1 MAQAGTAYLD
11 IEARTDDMQSA
22 ILDALSSI
30 DSTVAIEAD
39 TGAVSDDVSAAVA
52 DADTT
57 AVVEADATA
66 VADDVSAAVAEAD
79 TTAVIDADTSEAQ
92 SEIDAI
98 DGGSVVT
105 TVTADTSQAQEGIND
120 LSGSVEGLLGTLG
133 GGGGGGGAVGAL
145 GDFAGALG
153 VGSVG
158 VAGLT
163 AGLGAAA
170 YAASEVLQSFGE
182 AQVVA
187 AETNSML
194 GSLGDGA
201 VTSSA
206 HISEL
211 SQSIM
216 EYSGFSDEAVQSGA
230 NTLLMFDNINSQPV
244 FDRALNDAADLAR
257 RLGTDVPTAARML
270 GMALQDPEAG
280 MNRLRRAGIVLT
292 ESQKATVEAM
302 METGDVAGAQEVIFD
317 ALEGRIGNVA
327 EDYGETLP
335 GQMDKANESID
346 EMKES
351 FGQLLAP
358 MAAFGAS
365 AAADVADGINAI
377 TVSAGGWLHGA
388 AVDLG
393 QWIGVVDE
401 SAGAADGAARSFV
414 DLGAVSSDALF
425 TGGHASQFMADR
437 LGDTEGEASDAE
449 RAISDLAQAID
460 DYVNGIVSVPAAQRD
475 LRQSFADLAEAN
487 VSGTWNDQAEAMED
501 VIVNTANLV
510 QTQNDLGF
518 STEQMNATIYGAIGI
533 LNAAHD
539 AGQITDDQFA
549 RLSAQ
554 IQGIPIPDPITTT
567 TNAPDTEAQV
577 KTLGDTIEKTPT
589 AWSTRFTDN
598 APETSG
604 RIGGVVAAIRNI
616 DRNVDINLRVNTGSL
631 YADVAGAAAALRSLR
646 GPESTL
652 GPSDARQ
659 SVTAATSGLAGLA
672 VDVPTGTTAGG
683 RGNRTSPGGQPLQV
697 VLDRRVIGE
706 VMVPILADADR
717 ELR

>member
-1 MAQAGTAYLD
+1 MEIATAFVSIRPQTDGFEGELTSALAGGDPVEVPVIAETG
-11 IEARTDDMQSA
+11 EAEA
-22 ILDALSSI
+22 EISSLEGEPV
-30 DSTVAIEAD
+30 DLPV
-39 TGAVSDDVSAAVA
+39 
-52 DADTT
+52 DADTSG
-57 AVVEADATA
+57 AQAD
-66 VADDVSAAVAEAD
+66 
-79 TTAVIDADTSEAQ
+79 IDSLEGEPVDLPVGADTSEAQ

-230 NTLLMFDNINSQPV
+230 NTLLMFDSINSQPV

-257 RLGTDVPTAARML
+257 RLGTDVPSAARML

-327 EDYGETLP
+327 EDYGDTLP

-365 AAADVADGINAI
+365 AAADVADGINSI
-377 TVSAGGWLHGA
+377 TVAAGGWLHGG

-393 QWIGVVDE
+393 QWLGLVDE
-401 SAGAADGAARSFV
+401 SADAADGASRSFV

-460 DYVNGIVSVPAAQRD
+460 DYINGIVSVPAAQRD
-475 LRQSFADLAEAN
+475 LRQSFADLAAAN

-501 VIVNTANLV
+501 IVINTANLV

-554 IQGIPIPDPITTT
+554 IQGIPVPDPINVE
-567 TNAPDTEAQV
+567 TNAPDAEAQV

-598 APETSG
+598 AG
-604 RIGGVVAAIRNI
+604 DAQGH
-616 DRNVDINLRVNTGSL
+616 VDSL
-631 YADVAGAAAALRSLR
+631 GAAARLVDGDYWLNFDISIGAALNQIATLR
-646 GPESTL
+646 NAAASVKSIIEL
-652 GPSDARQ
+652 GGAQ
-659 SVTAATSGLAGLA
+659 GAGLGRPLDTGGGGGTIVVQTRLDGA
-672 VDVPTGTTAGG
+672 VIAESVHRHNGYALVSEGYEP
-683 RGNRTSPGGQPLQV
+683 
-697 VLDRRVIGE
+697 
-706 VMVPILADADR
+706 
-717 ELR
+717 

>member
-1 MAQAGTAYLD
+1 MEIATAFVSIRPQTDGFEGELTSALAGGDPVEVPVIAETG
-11 IEARTDDMQSA
+11 EAEA
-22 ILDALSSI
+22 EISSLEGEPV
-30 DSTVAIEAD
+30 DLPV
-39 TGAVSDDVSAAVA
+39 
-52 DADTT
+52 DADTSG
-57 AVVEADATA
+57 AQAD
-66 VADDVSAAVAEAD
+66 
-79 TTAVIDADTSEAQ
+79 IDSLEGEPVDLPVGADTSEAQ

-120 LSGSVEGLLGTLG
+120 LSGSVEGLLGTL

-230 NTLLMFDNINSQPV
+230 NTLLMFENINSQPV

-257 RLGTDVPTAARML
+257 RLGTDVPSAARML

-327 EDYGETLP
+327 EDYGDTVP

-393 QWIGVVDE
+393 QWIGLVDE
-401 SAGAADGAARSFV
+401 SAGAADGASRSFV

-475 LRQSFADLAEAN
+475 LRQSFADLAAAN
-487 VSGTWNDQAEAMED
+487 VDGTWNDQAEAMED

-554 IQGIPIPDPITTT
+554 IQGIPVPDPINVE
-567 TNAPDTEAQV
+567 TNAPDAEAQV

-598 APETSG
+598 AG
-604 RIGGVVAAIRNI
+604 DAQGH
-616 DRNVDINLRVNTGSL
+616 VDSL
-631 YADVAGAAAALRSLR
+631 GAAARLVDGDYWLNFDISIGAALNQIDTLR
-646 GPESTL
+646 NAAASVKSIIEL
-652 GPSDARQ
+652 GGAQ
-659 SVTAATSGLAGLA
+659 GAALGRPL
-672 VDVPTGTTAGG
+672 DAGG
-683 RGNRTSPGGQPLQV
+683 AGGTIV
-697 VLDRRVIGE
+697 VQTRLDGAVIAESVHRHNGYALVSE
-706 VMVPILADADR
+706 GYEP
-717 ELR
+717 